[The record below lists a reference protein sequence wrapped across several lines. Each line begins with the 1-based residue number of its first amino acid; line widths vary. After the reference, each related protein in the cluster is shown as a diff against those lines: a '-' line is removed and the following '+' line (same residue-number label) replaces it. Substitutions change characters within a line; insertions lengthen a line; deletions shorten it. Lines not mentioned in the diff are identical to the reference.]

1 VARRTTIAIGALAL
15 ALTACGRQPAAPE
28 TRLALDLDRRTITVS
43 GISSGAYMAGQLHLA
58 RSDVV
63 GGAALIA
70 GGPYACAQGDMGTA
84 LGPCVSGDGIDTD
97 SLAALARERA
107 ASGDIHELSNLA
119 DDRVWL
125 FHGSKDTAVG
135 LGATLA
141 ARDLYANFLN
151 AGRVTL
157 VDDVPAAHGMPTTFG
172 GAPCG
177 EMAEPYL
184 NACDYD
190 AAGKAL
196 STLLGSLAA
205 PAEPAGRL
213 VPVEQPGHEDA
224 DMLPEAL
231 AYVPSACLSGGPCRV
246 HIALHGCRQSTEFVD
261 EAFARG
267 AGYNRWAEA
276 NRIVVLYP
284 QVASS
289 RIAPLNPLGCWDWWG
304 YTGERYAMHD
314 APQIA
319 AIMATVDALAGSA
332 R

>member
-1 VARRTTIAIGALAL
+1 MPARAVIAFVALSLA
-15 ALTACGRQPAAPE
+15 ACGRQPVE
-28 TRLALDLDRRTITVS
+28 TDARPSLDLDRSSITVS
-43 GISSGAYMAGQLHLA
+43 GISSGAYMAGQLHVA
-58 RSDVV
+58 RSGII

-70 GGPYACAQGDMGTA
+70 GGPYGCAQGDMTTA
-84 LGPCVSGDGIDTD
+84 LGPCVSGDGIDTEA
-97 SLAALARERA
+97 LLALARERA
-107 ASGDIHELSNLA
+107 GAADIDALSNLA

-125 FHGSKDTAVG
+125 FHGTEDTAVG
-135 LGATLA
+135 VGATLA
-141 ARDLYANFLN
+141 ARDVYEALLGP
-151 AGRVTL
+151 GRVTL
-157 VDDVPAAHGMPTTFG
+157 IDDVPAAHGMPTIFG
-172 GAPCG
+172 GAPCD

-190 AAGKAL
+190 AAGEAL
-196 STLLGSLAA
+196 GALLGNLAA
-205 PAEPAGRL
+205 PVEPAGNL
-213 VPVEQPGHEDA
+213 VEVGQPGHDDA
-224 DMLPEAL
+224 GMLPQAL
-231 AYVPSACLSGGPCRV
+231 VYVPSACVTGGPCRV

-284 QVASS
+284 QAASS

-319 AIMATVDALAGSA
+319 AILATVDALAGEP